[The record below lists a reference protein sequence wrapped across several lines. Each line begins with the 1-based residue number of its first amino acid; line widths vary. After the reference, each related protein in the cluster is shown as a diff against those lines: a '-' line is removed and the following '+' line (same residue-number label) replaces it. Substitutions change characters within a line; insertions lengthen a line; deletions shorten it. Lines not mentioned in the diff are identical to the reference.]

1 MGRSSSA
8 VSQLRSELAELRRA
22 IEAHNYS
29 YHVLDSPTVPDAEY
43 DRLMR
48 RLQEIEREHPD
59 LVTPDSPTQRVG
71 AAKLD
76 AFREIRH
83 AKPMLSLDNV
93 FNDDELTAFDKRLRD
108 RLVAA
113 DVAVERVTYWAEPKL
128 DGAAI
133 SLRYENGELVFA
145 ATRGDGTTGED
156 VTHNVRTIRSIP
168 LRLRGSKL
176 PAVFEVRGE
185 VFMPRAGFLD
195 FNKRALERGEKTF
208 VNPRNAAAGTLRQLD
223 PRLAASRP
231 LDAFFY
237 ALGEVSEKF
246 LPAAREQSAIVAMLR
261 DLGLRSCPEA
271 DLVEGV
277 TGCLAYYARIGKQRS
292 SLPYDIDGVVYKVN
306 RLDWQRELGFVS
318 RAPRWAV
325 AHKFPAQ
332 EELTV
337 VRGVEFQVGRTGAL
351 TPVARLEPVFVGG
364 VTVSNATLHNMDDL
378 QRKDVRVGDTVIV
391 RRAGD
396 VIPEIVAVVLERRPS
411 DARVVALPRVC
422 PVCGSDVERGEG
434 EAIARCIG
442 GLVCPAQRKEAIR
455 HFASRLALNIEG
467 LGEKLIDQLVDQEI
481 VKTPADLYGLNA
493 EQLCE
498 LDRMGEKS
506 AQKLVAAIEKS
517 KNTTYARFLYGLGIV
532 NVGEATAQALA
543 SNFGTL
549 DELRAADEERLQQVP
564 DIGPV
569 VATAI
574 HAFFHERHNV
584 EVIEALL
591 AADVRWPAAAAKPRE
606 QPLLGKTF
614 VITGTLQSMTREEA
628 KARLQALGAKV
639 AGSVSKKT
647 SALIVGADPGS
658 KLQDALSLNVE
669 TWSEEQLRSSLGD
682 A

>member
-1 MGRSSSA
+1 MERSSSNL
-8 VSQLRSELAELRRA
+8 SKLQSELADLRRT

-48 RLQEIEREHPD
+48 RLQDIERQHPE
-59 LVTPDSPTQRVG
+59 LVTQDSPTQRVG
-71 AAKLD
+71 AAKLE

-93 FNDDELTAFDKRLRD
+93 FNDEELGAFDKRVRD
-108 RLVAA
+108 RLSDA
-113 DVAVERVTYWAEPKL
+113 DIAVEHVAYWAEPKL

-133 SLRYENGELVFA
+133 SLRFENGELVFA

-185 VFMPRAGFLD
+185 VFMPRAGFLE
-195 FNKRALERGEKTF
+195 FNERALERGEKTF

-237 ALGEVSEKF
+237 ALGEVSEGS
-246 LPAAREQSAIVAMLR
+246 LPATREQSAIIDMLR
-261 DLGLRSCPEA
+261 DFGLRTCPEA
-271 DLVEGV
+271 ELVEGV
-277 TGCLAYYARIGKQRS
+277 AGCLEYYARIGRQRS
-292 SLPYDIDGVVYKVN
+292 GLPYDIDGVVYKVN
-306 RLDWQRELGFVS
+306 KLDWQRELGFVS

-337 VRGVEFQVGRTGAL
+337 VRDVEFQVGRTGAL

-378 QRKDVRVGDTVIV
+378 QRKDVRIGDTVIV

-396 VIPEIVAVVLERRPS
+396 VIPEIVGVVLDRRPS
-411 DARVVALPRVC
+411 AARSVKLPSKC
-422 PVCGSDVERGEG
+422 PECGSDVERAEG
-434 EAIARCIG
+434 EAVARCIG

-455 HFASRLALNIEG
+455 HFASRLAMNIEG
-467 LGEKLIDQLVDQEI
+467 LGEKVTDQLVEQGI
-481 VKTPADLYGLNA
+481 VKTPADLYRLTA
-493 EQLCE
+493 DQLIE
-498 LDRMGEKS
+498 LERMGEKS
-506 AQKLVAAIEKS
+506 AEKLVAAISKS
-517 KNTTYARFLYGLGIV
+517 KNTTFARFLYGLGIA
-532 NVGEATAQALA
+532 NVGEATALALA
-543 SNFGTL
+543 NDFGTL

-564 DIGPV
+564 DVGPV

-574 HAFFHERHNV
+574 HAFFQEPHNR
-584 EVIEALL
+584 EVIDDLL
-591 AADVRWPAAAAKPRE
+591 AAQISWADTPKKPRE

-614 VITGTLQSMTREEA
+614 VITGTLQTMSRDEA

-647 SALIVGADPGS
+647 TAVIVGADPGS
-658 KLQDALSLNVE
+658 KLQAAVSLNVE
-669 TWSEEQLRSSLGD
+669 TWSEEQLRSTLGE